1 MKKVM
6 RQFIKARLEEIQK
19 THKISTPATE
29 EKKMILLCGQIR
41 EFWREHCDEI
51 PKRLEILLRLVCSLL
66 SSNQSKRKAATRA
79 CVRQGLLP
87 LSKMPGGVMVD
98 PCPNNYGVFYLVN
111 LVMDMFRSD
120 LSVAVEALKKGMD
133 KVLEDIWPKY
143 KERWED

>member
-1 MKKVM
+1 
-6 RQFIKARLEEIQK
+6 
-19 THKISTPATE
+19 
-29 EKKMILLCGQIR
+29 MILLCGQIR

-51 PKRLEILLRLVCSLL
+51 PECLESLLCLVCDIPSHD
-66 SSNQSKRKAATRA
+66 QAKRKDALFA

-87 LSKMPGGVMVD
+87 LSKMPDGVMVD